1 MTELLLVV
9 TRIGDDEPSA
19 KVTAYDAA
27 TVGREFKRGLIGYSF
42 TSSYHAFVTRFA
54 CECWEDVTLFLTDEG
69 HLHHFQA
76 WIDGRLDRVA
86 PPDGTELPTATEGH

>member
-19 KVTAYDAA
+19 KVTAFDAA

-42 TSSYHAFVTRFA
+42 TS
-54 CECWEDVTLFLTDEG
+54 
-69 HLHHFQA
+69 
-76 WIDGRLDRVA
+76 
-86 PPDGTELPTATEGH
+86 